1 MPTSTVTAA
10 RFYVAC
16 QGWTTGLGFSDL
28 VGFSSAV
35 ESHEYSYNG
44 MLGNVHSKQFGR
56 VRPPTITL
64 KRGLDSA
71 GFAQLFA
78 WHALARLNNPLAKT
92 AATFTIMDAA
102 GETAVACLLENAWC
116 AKLDID
122 PAQAGSSNVVMM
134 KTTIECDSI
143 LLA

>member
-1 MPTSTVTAA
+1 MPGLVSAA
-10 RFYVAC
+10 RFYVSC

-28 VGFSSAV
+28 VGFSSEV

-56 VRPPTITL
+56 VRPPSITL
-64 KRGLDSA
+64 KRALDEA

-78 WHALARLNNPLAKT
+78 WHALARLNNPLAKMPT
-92 AATFTIMDAA
+92 SFTIMDAA
-102 GETAVACLLENAWC
+102 GEATVACVLENAWC

-122 PAQAGSSNVVMM
+122 PAQAGSSSVVMM
-134 KTTIECDSI
+134 RTTIECDSI
-143 LLA
+143 VLA